1 MSTADTAIRSLVCAA
16 LFALASSAGAALAAD
31 TPGLG
36 AKVTEAD
43 LATWDLSIGPD
54 GAGLPPGSGTA
65 AQGAAIYVQKC
76 EVCHGKEGGGGVA
89 NRLVGG
95 IGTLAGPGEPVRTV
109 GSYWPFATTVFDFT
123 RRAMPWTQPKSLTA
137 DETYALTAYILKLN
151 GIIGDN
157 DAMNPDSLPKVKM
170 PNRDGF
176 VSAYPNK
183 H

>member
-1 MSTADTAIRSLVCAA
+1 MSTRNLVSAT
-16 LFALASSAGAALAAD
+16 LFAFASSAGAAFAAD

-36 AKVTEAD
+36 QKVTEAD

-54 GAGLPPGSGTA
+54 GAGLPAGGGTA

-76 EVCHGKEGGGGVA
+76 ELCHGKDGGGGIA
-89 NRLVGG
+89 NKLFGG
-95 IGTLAGPGEPVRTV
+95 IGTLAGPGEAVKTV
-109 GSYWPFATTVFDFT
+109 GSYWPYATTVFDFT
-123 RRAMPWTQPKSLTA
+123 RRAMPWQQPKSLTP

-151 GIIGDN
+151 GIIGDG
-157 DAMNPDSLPKVKM
+157 DVMNAESLAKVKM